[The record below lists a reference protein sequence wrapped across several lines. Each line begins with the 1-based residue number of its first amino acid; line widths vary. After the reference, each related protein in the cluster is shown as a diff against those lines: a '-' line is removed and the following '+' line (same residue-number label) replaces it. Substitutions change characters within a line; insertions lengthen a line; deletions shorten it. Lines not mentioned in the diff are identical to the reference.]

1 MAEGEEGDPKVK
13 IKRTCKKAYTGAK
26 DLDPIYC
33 LPYVY
38 LAGVHKSGTSDLFHS
53 LLQHPHI
60 FSSRKEIEFWA
71 KRVLGKLLINP
82 SSARHDCSRFNMFF
96 SR

>member
-1 MAEGEEGDPKVK
+1 MAEGEEGDPKNKENTV
-13 IKRTCKKAYTGAK
+13 CKKASQK
-26 DLDPIYC
+26 MRNLDPIYC

-53 LLQHPHI
+53 LLRHPHI

-71 KRVLGKLLINP
+71 KRVLGKKPTNP
-82 SSARHDCSRFNMFF
+82 
-96 SR
+96 